1 MAVAKNNRLGKGLG
15 AIFGD
20 DISSVLEDIQQG
32 TSSDFGGQKMILDI
46 NQVRTNP
53 YQPRRHFDEDKLNE
67 LSLSIQ
73 THGLFTPILVREV
86 KNGFELVAG
95 ERRLRASKLANLS
108 EISAIVVE
116 FDDEAMMEIALLE
129 NVQREDLNVIEEANG
144 YKLLIERLN
153 LTQDQVANRMS
164 KSRSHITNLLRLLR
178 LPESVQHLVSEGKL
192 TMGHVRP
199 LITIDDDKE
208 IERISQEIID
218 KNLSVRDTE
227 KLLKDE
233 KKEPTEKKS
242 HIPSS
247 NYDYAI
253 KLFEKKLQT
262 RVVIDSNKLTIS
274 FSDDDDLNRI
284 MDALDIIE

>member
-1 MAVAKNNRLGKGLG
+1 MAVAENNRLGKGLG

-20 DISSVLEDIQQG
+20 DISNILEDIQQG
-32 TSSDFGGQKMILDI
+32 TSSDFGGHKTVLDI
-46 NQVRTNP
+46 NKVRTNP
-53 YQPRRHFDEDKLNE
+53 YQPRRHFDEEKLEE

-73 THGLFTPILVREV
+73 THGLFTPILVREA
-86 KNGFELVAG
+86 KNGYELVAG
-95 ERRLRASKLANLS
+95 ERRLRASKLANLT
-108 EISAIVVE
+108 EIQAIIVE

-144 YKLLIERLN
+144 YKLLIDRLN
-153 LTQDQVANRMS
+153 LTQDQVAKRMS

-178 LPESVQHLVSEGKL
+178 LPVSVQTLVSEGKL

-218 KNLSVRDTE
+218 RNLSVRDTE
-227 KLLKDE
+227 KLIKQGKNPKPATKE
-233 KKEPTEKKS
+233 KPE
-242 HIPSS
+242 H

-253 KLFEKKLQT
+253 QLFESKLQT
-262 RVVIDSNKLTIS
+262 RVNIDSNKLTIS

-284 MDALDIIE
+284 MEALNIIE